1 MASPSASNT
10 YHAGMSRLEPVQ
22 PDDPGVDDDTAAML
36 RRMSSRSGRISN
48 VIATVANHPPALR
61 AILAFAD
68 TVYLDGLL
76 PPDRRELV
84 YLAAS
89 VENSCHY

>member
-1 MASPSASNT
+1 
-10 YHAGMSRLEPVQ
+10 VQ
-22 PDDPGVDDDTAAML
+22 PDDPDVDEDTAALL
-36 RRMSSRSGRISN
+36 RLVAGRVGRLSN
-48 VIATVANHPPALR
+48 VTGTIANHPAALR
-61 AILAFAD
+61 GLIGLGD
-68 TVYLDGLL
+68 GVYTNGLL